1 MTCQHFLP
9 VSLCLTPSLP
19 LNANWT
25 AIHYYTNAPPSPANA
40 SLNCCL
46 SALLLVQRQH
56 LQIKT
61 WSSHGFAC
69 VPYHS
74 QPVHGGV
81 RSQGHPHSP
90 EPPICLAEICWRHL
104 RDDPWVLCQRVHR
117 TLQQHWWEHKF
128 TTEPEMEGKLPFLDS
143 CTTLNDDGSLD
154 LTVYRKPTQTSIW
167 TLTLTTISN
176 TRGLLYEHS
185 STEQT
190 AWSPNRSRKMLR
202 SDMSS
207 PHSKPMPTRTGSLRS
222 PHPKTT
228 PTPRVT
234 PQGARPAPA
243 WASFIGTSKKLARI
257 FKNRRGL
264 PQALQHTA
272 LHPGPP
278 QRQDTWSQKVW
289 CRLWNPVSR
298 MPCPVCRWNC
308 PHTGDKDE
316 RPPKTEVSTNSC
328 GRTWTSHQ
336 NGRCQ
341 SDSPWGQYVATQDPW
356 VHRNQDP
363 AINLNQG
370 YELPPPDKVSIS
382 WANNKHAYR
391 QSQVRMPKGSGVEW
405 AECSLIIGTGCRV
418 KVFSLILDSSVGL
431 WAFSLWRFGVWG
443 FPASTPAFRRG
454 RQLVSIRFEKG
465 VPVQEHRN

>member
-1 MTCQHFLP
+1 MQIEQRSIITQTHPPLPQTHHWTAVFLP
-9 VSLCLTPSLP
+9 ERHV
-19 LNANWT
+19 
-25 AIHYYTNAPPSPANA
+25 
-40 SLNCCL
+40 
-46 SALLLVQRQH
+46 LLVQRQH
-56 LQIKT
+56 LQIKS

-90 EPPICLAEICWRHL
+90 EPPICVAEICWRHL

-190 AWSPNRSRKMLR
+190 AWSPNRSRNILR

-234 PQGARPAPA
+234 PQGDRPAPA
-243 WASFIGTSKKLARI
+243 WAYFIGTSKKLARI

-316 RPPKTEVSTNSC
+316 RPPKTAVGE
-328 GRTWTSHQ
+328 HEHPIKM
-336 NGRCQ
+336 
-341 SDSPWGQYVATQDPW
+341 DD
-356 VHRNQDP
+356 
-363 AINLNQG
+363 
-370 YELPPPDKVSIS
+370 
-382 WANNKHAYR
+382 
-391 QSQVRMPKGSGVEW
+391 
-405 AECSLIIGTGCRV
+405 V
-418 KVFSLILDSSVGL
+418 KVIAREDNMWRRKIRESIEIRTRPSTSTRDMSYPHLIRYLFHELTTNMHIARARCECQTAVGSSGL
-431 WAFSLWRFGVWG
+431 NARLS
-443 FPASTPAFRRG
+443 
-454 RQLVSIRFEKG
+454 
-465 VPVQEHRN
+465 